1 MWYLPVS
8 FITSLYSSRLTK
20 ILSEILT
27 DVCFFFS
34 YREQALTEATNKPL
48 FSKASRSL
56 RGVVKYPYV
65 FDSLLAAQQSGA
77 YVGGCKVCIF
87 SFYLYYVV
95 HQLSLVIQPAACYS
109 LDS

>member
-1 MWYLPVS
+1 M
-8 FITSLYSSRLTK
+8 K
-20 ILSEILT
+20 LT

-87 SFYLYYVV
+87 SFYLYYVGLYISY
-95 HQLSLVIQPAACYS
+95 HWSSSQQLVIHWIHNI
-109 LDS
+109 LFF